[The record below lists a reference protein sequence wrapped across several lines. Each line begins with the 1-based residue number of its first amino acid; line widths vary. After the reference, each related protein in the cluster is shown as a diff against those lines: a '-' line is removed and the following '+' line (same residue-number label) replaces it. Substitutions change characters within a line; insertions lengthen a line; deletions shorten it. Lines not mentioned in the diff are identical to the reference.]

1 MRQREQTRVVMLIV
15 MCTLFIVPFMSNA
28 INLAIPAI
36 GTEFKGSQAWL
47 NWVVSVYLLASAAFL
62 MPFGRFGDLYGRK
75 RVFLVGM
82 ALFAVATVGCALA
95 PSLPLLVLFRAGQG
109 MGSAM
114 VFSTSM
120 AILTAV
126 VPEEVRGK
134 ALGLCAAATYTGLSA
149 GPVLGGFITSAF
161 NWRGIFLFVLVISL
175 IVLGLTVTKLR
186 GEWRSTQAKHLDIAG
201 GIFCTSGIG
210 LALYGLSDLAGGML
224 YVAALVVGLVLLV
237 IFIAR
242 QLAVAEPLFDVR
254 FFIGNRVF
262 AFSSLAAL
270 INYSATFAL
279 GFMISLYLQRVLG
292 ISTNQA
298 GLILLSQPIIMALLS
313 PWAGSLSDRIQPSVL
328 ASLGMGASALGLLF
342 FIFLGS
348 NTAVWLIV
356 VNLAFIGLGF
366 ALFSSPNTNA
376 IMSSVAEEHYGV
388 ASSTLATM
396 RMVGQSLSM
405 AIVALIT
412 SLLMRGM
419 TLESSGYATQFML
432 SLRTAFLLFGILC
445 MVGVFASL
453 ARGKIGTLEP

>member
-1 MRQREQTRVVMLIV
+1 MEQREQTRVVMLVV

-47 NWVVSVYLLASAAFL
+47 NWVVSVYLLASASLL
-62 MPFGRFGDLYGRK
+62 MPFGRLGDLYGRK
-75 RVFLVGM
+75 RVFLMGM
-82 ALFAVATVGCALA
+82 SLFTMATVGCALA

-126 VPEEVRGK
+126 VPEKVRGK

-161 NWRGIFLFVLVISL
+161 NWRGIFVFVLVISL
-175 IVLGLTVTKLR
+175 IVLGLTVAKLQ
-186 GEWRSTQAKHLDIAG
+186 GEWRSNQAEKFDHAG
-201 GIFCTSGIG
+201 AIFCAAGIG
-210 LALYGLSDLAGGML
+210 MALYGLSDLAGGTL
-224 YVAALVVGLVLLV
+224 YVATLVVGLILV
-237 IFIAR
+237 IIFIMR
-242 QLAVAEPLFDVR
+242 QLSLSQPLFDVR
-254 FFIGNRVF
+254 FFIANRVF
-262 AFSSLAAL
+262 AFSGLAAL

-313 PWAGSLSDRIQPSVL
+313 PWAGSLSDRIQPRML
-328 ASLGMGASALGLLF
+328 ASIGMGISALGLLF
-342 FIFLGS
+342 FIFLGTT
-348 NTAVWLIV
+348 TAVWLIV

-419 TLESSGYATQFML
+419 TLESAGYATQFML
-432 SLRTAFLLFGILC
+432 SLRTAFILFGTLCTLGIL
-445 MVGVFASL
+445 ASL
-453 ARGKIGTLEP
+453 ARGRLAKNG